1 MPYTAVFW
9 DNDGVLVDSER
20 LYFRSTQQVLQS
32 VGVDLSLE
40 RYRGLYL
47 KESRGAWHLA
57 VEKGV
62 PAAAIEGLREERNR
76 IYAQL
81 LRAENLAIDGAAQTL
96 EALAGR
102 ILMGVVTSSHRDHFE
117 IIHARTGFCRFFDFV
132 ITGDDVKETKPS
144 PEPYL
149 RALQKSGLEPEDCVV
164 IEDSARGLIAAK
176 EAGLACWIIPTELTR
191 RSEFRQADKVLSS
204 LADVVPLLVPNPDGA
219 GI

>member
-1 MPYTAVFW
+1 MPYSAVFW

-20 LYFRSTQQVLQS
+20 LYFQATQQVLQA

-62 PAAAIEGLREERNR
+62 PAADVERLREKRNR

-81 LRAENLAIDGAAQTL
+81 LRVENLAIDGAAQTL
-96 EALAGR
+96 AALAGR
-102 ILMGVVTSSHRDHFE
+102 VLMGVVTSSHRNHFE
-117 IIHARTGFCRFFDFV
+117 IIHARTRFSRFFDFV
-132 ITGDDVKETKPS
+132 ITGDDVNETKPS

-149 RALQKSGLEPEDCVV
+149 RALEKSGREPGDCVV
-164 IEDSARGLIAAK
+164 IEDSARGLTAAK
-176 EAGLACWIIPTELTR
+176 EAGLACWIIPTELTGL
-191 RSEFRQADKVLSS
+191 SEFREADKVLGS
-204 LADVVPLLVPNPDGA
+204 LADVVPLLVPSLDGA
-219 GI
+219 KL

>member
-1 MPYTAVFW
+1 MTYSAVFW

-20 LYFRSTQQVLQS
+20 FYFQATQQVLRS

-62 PAAAIEGLREERNR
+62 PEADVEKLRAKRNQT
-76 IYAQL
+76 YAEL
-81 LRAENLAIDGAAQTL
+81 LRVENLAIDGAEQTL
-96 EALAGR
+96 AALKGR
-102 ILMGVVTSSHRDHFE
+102 VLMGVVTSSHRDHFE
-117 IIHARTGFCRFFDFV
+117 IIHTRTGFCRFFDFV
-132 ITGDDVKETKPS
+132 ITCEDVNQTKPS

-149 RALQKSGLEPEDCVV
+149 RALEKSGREPRDCVV

-176 EAGLACWIIPTELTR
+176 EAGLACWVIPTELTGQ
-191 RSEFRQADKVLSS
+191 SAFHQADRVLAS
-204 LADVVPLLVPNPDGA
+204 LAEVVPLLLPSA
-219 GI
+219 

>member
-1 MPYTAVFW
+1 MSYTAVFW

-20 LYFRSTQQVLQS
+20 LYFQATQQVLQS

-47 KESRGAWHLA
+47 KDSRGAWHLA

-62 PAAAIEGLREERNR
+62 PVADVERLREKRDR

-81 LRAENLAIDGAAQTL
+81 LRVEDLAIDGAAQTL
-96 EALAGR
+96 AALAGR
-102 ILMGVVTSSHRDHFE
+102 ALMGVVTSSHRDHFE
-117 IIHARTGFCRFFDFV
+117 IIHARTGFSRFFDFV

-144 PEPYL
+144 PEPYR
-149 RALQKSGLEPEDCVV
+149 RALEKSGREPGDCVV

-176 EAGLACWIIPTELTR
+176 EAGLTCWIIPTALTR
-191 RSEFRQADKVLSS
+191 HSEFQQADRVLGS
-204 LADVVPLLVPNPDGA
+204 LTEVVPLLVPTLP
-219 GI
+219 